1 MSKLLKDIRVTK
13 DRTVPAAKSS
23 KKSASPATWK
33 ASTSA
38 GSCPAKPT
46 DSSFSSSLLLVSN

>member
-1 MSKLLKDIRVTK
+1 MRKLLKDIRVTK
-13 DRTVPAAKSS
+13 DRKVPAAKSS

-38 GSCPAKPT
+38 GS
-46 DSSFSSSLLLVSN
+46 